1 MAGKFERY
9 KDASGDAS
17 ALNGI
22 ESART
27 NAPDAVLDDQT
38 D

>member
-9 KDASGDAS
+9 KDASRDAS

-27 NAPDAVLDDQT
+27 PDAALDDQT